1 MYVEFED
8 LFGNFDELCYVSL
21 YYFYIIVFLSYFVIF
36 GVYINFWTL
45 RFMQKMY
52 IK

>member
-21 YYFYIIVFLSYFVIF
+21 YYFYI
-36 GVYINFWTL
+36 VYN
-45 RFMQKMY
+45 Y
-52 IK
+52 V